1 MNQENQYQSRQI
13 QQLEREKQQAIQEKE
28 RQLGRVNQ
36 QLEESERLIADFG
49 KRNTELEEELRVLR
63 SQVQGK
69 DGAGAMNRTDFKL
82 RWEDWEKAPCSMSRC
97 CDAVVHNGSAY
108 FRVYDSRDKVYA
120 YHVSSSSWSLTPN
133 VPYNGFALA
142 AIDGLLTTVGGY
154 DLKNTN
160 KLLSLTGEGRARRWI
175 EKFPPMPTERY
186 SVSAL
191 CTRTTLIAA
200 GGRGHVGV
208 LKKVE
213 VLNTETRQWHT
224 AANLPQPLI
233 IASITLCGDLVYLLG
248 GYNKER
254 VATNSVYSCSLTSLS
269 STGSNL
275 LGRRLVR
282 RSSKGSPWNRVADLS
297 VKRSIHVLLLVFM
310 VDYWQLVGRI
320 QRGNPPQLFICTS
333 QTLLGGHQSHDNT

>member
-1 MNQENQYQSRQI
+1 
-13 QQLEREKQQAIQEKE
+13 
-28 RQLGRVNQ
+28 
-36 QLEESERLIADFG
+36 
-49 KRNTELEEELRVLR
+49 
-63 SQVQGK
+63 
-69 DGAGAMNRTDFKL
+69 
-82 RWEDWEKAPCSMSRC
+82 MSRC
-97 CDAVVHNGSAY
+97 CDVVVHNGSAY

-120 YHVSSSSWSLTPN
+120 YHVSSSSWSLTPD
-133 VPYNGFALA
+133 VPYIGFALA

-200 GGRGHVGV
+200 GGRGHGGV

-269 STGSNL
+269 STGSNS
-275 LGRRLVR
+275 LGRRLVG
-282 RSSKGSPWNRVADLS
+282 RSSKASPWNRVADLP
-297 VKRSIHVLLLVFM
+297 VKCSTAVSLHGRLLAIGGKDSKGKPTTAVHMYQPNTSRCYHVTDDLPEVSGRM
-310 VDYWQLVGRI
+310 V
-320 QRGNPPQLFICTS
+320 
-333 QTLLGGHQSHDNT
+333 H